1 VSVFFVGAMPWVQL
15 FQDGERTGW
24 ASVVQAD
31 WSPQG
36 TGRFVTL
43 RRDGRWRV
51 VGTNRALIDWLWDW
65 YLRPAMEEAGEA
77 WEREPFE
84 LGEVELAIDLDRGL
98 TARGGGIEIE
108 LSEPIDRQLIR
119 RERYPLGGFEPTA
132 SWVRVPCARA
142 RIVVDGE
149 PIPGIPSRATDSAGP
164 RSSAQINVAE
174 VWTT

>member
-24 ASVVQAD
+24 ASVIQAD
-31 WSPQG
+31 WSPHG
-36 TGRFVTL
+36 PGRFVTL
-43 RRDGRWRV
+43 RREGRWRAI
-51 VGTNRALIDWLWDW
+51 GTNQALIDWLWEW
-65 YLRPAMEEAGEA
+65 YIQPAMTDAGQV

-84 LGEVELAIDLDRGL
+84 PGEVELAIDLDRGL
-98 TARGGGIEIE
+98 TARGGGVEIE

-119 RERYPLGGFEPTA
+119 RQPYPLGDFEPTA

-142 RIVVDGE
+142 CVTVDGR
-149 PIPGIPSRATDSAGP
+149 PLPGEPSRGTDSYGQ